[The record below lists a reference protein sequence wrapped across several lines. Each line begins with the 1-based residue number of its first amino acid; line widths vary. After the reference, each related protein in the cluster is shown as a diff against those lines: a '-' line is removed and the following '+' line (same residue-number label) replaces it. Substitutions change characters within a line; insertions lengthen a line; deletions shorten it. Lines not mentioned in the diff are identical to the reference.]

1 LKHGEPA
8 MEMNWGTLIKEI
20 GRGPHGARALGEEDA
35 YRMFAAMLDGAVPEL
50 ELGGIMIALR
60 IKGESVAELRGFQRA
75 AAERMQRLVAP
86 AGAPRPVV
94 LPSYNGARRQ
104 PNLLPLLA
112 LLLARAG
119 CPVLIHG
126 VLDDFGRVTSAVIL
140 HELGIEPSR
149 SAAEAEA
156 ALASG
161 RVAFLADELLAP
173 GLARL
178 LALRKRLG
186 VRGSAHTLAKLL
198 DPFGGKGLP
207 VVSVTHP
214 DYLVRMR
221 DYFAATGEDALL
233 MRGSEGEPFANP
245 RRQPQIEL
253 LRGGKCSVLVEQGE
267 SDAPVLPPAIDAK
280 STAEWIRQVL
290 AGGQPVPEPLVQ
302 QLACCFYAA
311 GRAGDFGQALILANE
326 LVRPVVPAR

>member
-1 LKHGEPA
+1 
-8 MEMNWGTLIKEI
+8 MNWGTLIKEI
-20 GRGPHGARALGEEDA
+20 GRGPHGARDLDEEDA
-35 YRMFAAMLDGAVPEL
+35 WRMFAAMLDGAVPEL

-75 AAERMQRLVAP
+75 AVERMQRLVAP

-126 VLDDFGRVTSAVIL
+126 VLDDFGRVTSAAIL

-149 SAAEAEA
+149 SAAEAEV
-156 ALASG
+156 ALAAG
-161 RVAFLADELLAP
+161 RIAYLAVDVFAP
-173 GLARL
+173 GVARL

-186 VRGSAHTLAKLL
+186 VRGSAHTIAKLL
-198 DPFGGKGLP
+198 DPFAGRGLP

-214 DYLVRMR
+214 DYQVRMR
-221 DYFAATGEDALL
+221 EYFAASGEDALL
-233 MRGSEGEPFANP
+233 MRGSEGEPYANP

-253 LRGGKCSVLVEQGE
+253 LRGGASTVLVEQGE
-267 SDAPVLPPAIDAK
+267 SGAPVLPTAIDAVV
-280 STAEWIRQVL
+280 TAQWIREAL
-290 AGGQPVPEPLVQ
+290 AGEQPVPEPLIQ

-311 GRAGDFGQALILANE
+311 GRAGDFNQALALASE
-326 LVRPVVPAR
+326 LVRPVAQAH

>member
-1 LKHGEPA
+1 MKRSEPA

-20 GRGPHGARALGEEDA
+20 GRGPHGARDLDEEDA
-35 YRMFAAMLDGAVPEL
+35 WRLFAAMLDGAVPEL

-119 CPVLIHG
+119 CPVLMHG
-126 VLDDFGRVTSAVIL
+126 VLDDFGRVTSAAIL
-140 HELGIEPSR
+140 RELDVAPSR

-156 ALASG
+156 ELAAG
-161 RVAFLADELLAP
+161 RVAFLADEFLAP

-198 DPFGGKGLP
+198 DPFGGQGLR

-214 DYLVRMR
+214 DYQVRMR

-253 LRGGKCSVLVEQGE
+253 LRGGRSTVLVEQGE
-267 SDAPVLPPAIDAK
+267 SGAPVLPTAIDAAV
-280 STAEWIRQVL
+280 TAQWIREAL
-290 AGGQPVPEPLVQ
+290 AGEQPVPEPLVQ

-311 GRAGDFGQALILANE
+311 GRAGDFNQALALASE

>member
-1 LKHGEPA
+1 
-8 MEMNWGTLIKEI
+8 METNWGTLIKEI
-20 GRGPHGARALGEEDA
+20 GRGAHGARALGEENA

-75 AAERMQRLVAP
+75 AAERMQHLVAP

-126 VLDDFGRVTSAVIL
+126 VLDDFGRVTSTAIL
-140 HELGIEPSR
+140 HELGIEPSA
-149 SAAEAEA
+149 SAAEAKA
-156 ALASG
+156 ALAAG

-198 DPFGGKGLP
+198 DPFAGRGLR

-214 DYLVRMR
+214 DYQVRMR

-253 LRGGKCSVLVEQGE
+253 LRGGKSSVLVEQVE
-267 SDAPVLPPAIDAK
+267 SDAPMLPAAIDAK
-280 STAEWIRQVL
+280 TTAEWIREAL
-290 AGGQPVPEPLVQ
+290 AGAQPVPEPLVQ

-311 GRAGDFGQALILANE
+311 GRAEDFNQALAFARE
-326 LVRPVVPAR
+326 LVRPIAQAH

>member
-1 LKHGEPA
+1 MKCNDRA

-20 GRGPHGARALGEEDA
+20 GRGAHGARSLGEADA
-35 YRMFAAMLDGAVPEL
+35 YRMFAAMLDGCVPEL

-60 IKGESVAELRGFQRA
+60 IKGESVDELRGFQRA
-75 AAERMQRLVAP
+75 AAERMRHLAAP
-86 AGAPRPVV
+86 AGAWRPVV

-126 VLDDFGRVTSAVIL
+126 VLDDFGRVTSAAIL
-140 HELGIEPSR
+140 GELGVAPSR

-156 ALASG
+156 ALAAG

-186 VRGSAHTLAKLL
+186 VRGSAHTLGKML
-198 DPFGGKGLP
+198 DPFAGRGLP

-221 DYFAATGEDALL
+221 EYFAATGDDALL
-233 MRGSEGEPFANP
+233 MRGSEGEPYANP

-253 LRGGKCSVLVEQGE
+253 VCGGKSTVLVEQSE
-267 SDAPVLPPAIDAK
+267 SNAPVLPTAIDAK
-280 STAEWIRQVL
+280 STAEWTRQAL

-302 QLACCFYAA
+302 QLACCCYAA
-311 GRAGDFGQALILANE
+311 GRAEDFNQALALASG
-326 LVRPVVPAR
+326 LVRPVAQAR

>member
-1 LKHGEPA
+1 MKHGEPV
-8 MEMNWGTLIKEI
+8 MEKNWGTLLKEI
-20 GRGPHGARALGEEDA
+20 GRGAHGARDLGEEDA
-35 YRMFAAMLDGAVPEL
+35 YRMFAAMLDGCVPEL

-86 AGAPRPVV
+86 AGVPRPIV

-104 PNLLPLLA
+104 ANLLPLLA

-119 CPVLIHG
+119 CPVLVHG
-126 VLDDFGRVTSAVIL
+126 VFDDFGRVTSAAIL

-156 ALASG
+156 ALAAG

-186 VRGSAHTLAKLL
+186 VRGSAHTIAKLL
-198 DPFGGKGLP
+198 DPFAGRGLP

-214 DYLVRMR
+214 DYQVRMR
-221 DYFAATGEDALL
+221 EYFAASGEDALL
-233 MRGSEGEPFANP
+233 MRGSEGEPYANP

-267 SDAPVLPPAIDAK
+267 SEASALPTAINATT
-280 STAEWIRQVL
+280 TAQWIRQAL
-290 AGGQPVPEPLVQ
+290 AGEQPVPEPLVQ
-302 QLACCFYAA
+302 QVACCCYAA
-311 GRAGDFGQALILANE
+311 GRADDFNQALELVRE
-326 LVRPVVPAR
+326 LVRPVVQAH

>member
-1 LKHGEPA
+1 

-20 GRGPHGARALGEEDA
+20 GRGAHGARDLGEEDA

-86 AGAPRPVV
+86 TGAPRPVV

-126 VLDDFGRVTSAVIL
+126 VLDDFGRVTSAAIL
-140 HELGIEPSR
+140 RELGITPSC
-149 SAAEAEA
+149 SVPEAEA
-156 ALASG
+156 ALAA
-161 RVAFLADELLAP
+161 RCVAFLADEFLAP

-178 LALRKRLG
+178 LALRRRLG

-198 DPFGGKGLP
+198 DPFGGHGLP

-214 DYLVRMR
+214 DYQVRMR

-267 SDAPVLPPAIDAK
+267 SGAAALPTAIDAVT
-280 STAEWIRQVL
+280 TAQWIRGAL

-311 GRAGDFGQALILANE
+311 GRAGDFGQALTLANE
-326 LVRPVVPAR
+326 LVRPMVPAR